1 MARTSQIHRTVRQ
14 LGILDQSLVLI
25 CDVGEIRFDPCF
37 GGCFW
42 CRYGVTTFA
51 FGSSLADHNPELK
64 SVNST

>member
-25 CDVGEIRFDPCF
+25 CDVGEILFDPCS
-37 GGCFW
+37 GGCFC

>member
-1 MARTSQIHRTVRQ
+1 MARTSQIHRTERRS
-14 LGILDQSLVLI
+14 GIADGSFVLI
-25 CDVGEIRFDPCF
+25 CDVGEILFDPCS